1 MGGLF
6 QPFFAAGSQD
16 KWVVDLQ
23 FWTREEP
30 LLRKNEAK
38 KESFE
43 DDLTTFDY
51 WETVVK
57 VEKGR
62 CVCYTNVRARDQNVE
77 TTSLLLL
84 KLFKT
89 YFLDMHTVQKM
100 LFMGKKSSFHD
111 L

>member
-51 WETVVK
+51 
-57 VEKGR
+57 
-62 CVCYTNVRARDQNVE
+62 
-77 TTSLLLL
+77 
-84 KLFKT
+84 
-89 YFLDMHTVQKM
+89 
-100 LFMGKKSSFHD
+100 
-111 L
+111 

>member
-6 QPFFAAGSQD
+6 QPFAGSQD

-51 WETVVK
+51 WEAVVK
-57 VEKGR
+57 VVTGMR
-62 CVCYTNVRARDQNVE
+62 YMNVIQARDQNVE
-77 TTSLLLL
+77 TMMLLL
-84 KLFKT
+84 KLLKP